1 MNKLNIFTDGGS
13 RGNPGPA
20 ACSYVVLDDSGKMIE
35 KRGKYLG
42 ITTNNVAE
50 YQAII
55 FALEW
60 LTSEGNTALQTTP
73 TVNIFADSK
82 LVVSQLN
89 GTFKVKNSNIRNLIL
104 IIREKEASLS
114 IAIKYNLI
122 PREKNSLAD
131 EKVNS
136 TLDKISF

>member
-1 MNKLNIFTDGGS
+1 MNRLNIFTDGGS

-20 ACSYVVLDDSGKMIE
+20 ACAFVILDGSGKMFG

-60 LTSEGNTALQTTP
+60 LTGKADILLQTTP
-73 TVNIFADSK
+73 AVNIFADSK
-82 LVVSQLN
+82 LVVSQIN
-89 GTFKVKNSNIRNLIL
+89 GTFKVKDPNIRNLIF
-104 IIREKEASLS
+104 IIREKEATLP

-122 PREKNSLAD
+122 PREKNSFAD
-131 EKVNS
+131 KIVNS
-136 TLDKISF
+136 TLDQISY